1 MKLPCKVN
9 LGNVNQG
16 QNPVHLKSITSEL
29 CDLCMLNFYYNNNYD
44 NNKND
49 NAQITIETLH
59 SLHLLDNNNVTV
71 TVFGQTKFQNIGE
84 IM

>member
-1 MKLPCKVN
+1 
-9 LGNVNQG
+9 
-16 QNPVHLKSITSEL
+16 
-29 CDLCMLNFYYNNNYD
+29 MLNFYYNNNYD